1 MSLDKWVNREE
12 INIRR
17 PSSLERLIIQLTYS
31 LLFHQLYPTTP
42 CLTHFKMNS
51 LESGRFLFPAEWHPH
66 VATILGFPSRASSVQ
81 ALYEPLCNEIVDL
94 AAAIADF
101 EPVRLHARPEDV
113 PAAQA
118 LVKRKVRDPT
128 QVSIIPVAINHC
140 WVRDTGPVYVHDA
153 SGKLDPKQRLAINF
167 RFNEWGNKNGWVGAV
182 DEYRY
187 GTPAMTAEILRENTD
202 FARNVIA
209 ADDSPSPVQAVVS
222 RIRAEGGALVVDGEG
237 TLIVAESCM
246 VCEERNPG
254 LSRDEIEAEL
264 RRVLGVEKVI
274 WVPGRKKLDITDSH
288 LDAEVR
294 FVRPGVVVWSR
305 HHPDSDQEWLDLSH
319 EVLEALQSQTDAKG
333 RTLEIH
339 AVDEPPVSALPCAE
353 DDEFV
358 SGYVN
363 FYFCNGA
370 LIMPMFGAEGWDER
384 AKETLQALMPE
395 REVRQVH
402 LNAIPLSG
410 GVIHCV
416 TQQVPA
422 PLG

>member
-1 MSLDKWVNREE
+1 MNPLDA
-12 INIRR
+12 
-17 PSSLERLIIQLTYS
+17 
-31 LLFHQLYPTTP
+31 
-42 CLTHFKMNS
+42 
-51 LESGRFLFPAEWHPH
+51 GRFFFPAEWHPH
-66 VATILGFPSRASSVQ
+66 VATILGFPSRASSVE

-101 EPVRLHARPEDV
+101 EPVRLHARPEDI

-118 LVKRKVRDPT
+118 LVKRKVRNPT
-128 QVSIIPVAINHC
+128 QVSIVPVAINHC

-167 RFNEWGNKNGWVGAV
+167 KFNEWGNKNGWVGAV
-182 DEYRY
+182 DEYRF

-246 VCEERNPG
+246 VCEQRNPG

-274 WVPGRKKLDITDSH
+274 WVPGRKNLDITDSH

-305 HHPDSDQEWLDLSH
+305 HHPDSDQDWLDLSH

-333 RTLEIH
+333 RKLEIH

-353 DDEFV
+353 YDEFV

-363 FYFCNGA
+363 FYFCNGG
-370 LIMPMFGAEGWDER
+370 LIMPAFGAEGWDQR